1 MKHAYYIALQN
12 NIYFDKNDKEFAV
25 FLYDIDDIYL
35 KNIIENKENLKIK
48 LSLMKKEKKEFERT
62 IDESLFDTIK
72 MLRRIQDASE
82 LTETTGF
89 SRPTIDKALN
99 FGHIRDSNLETAIVE
114 FYTKRASRQREDAE
128 RILKILTNKK

>member
-1 MKHAYYIALQN
+1 
-12 NIYFDKNDKEFAV
+12 
-25 FLYDIDDIYL
+25 
-35 KNIIENKENLKIK
+35 
-48 LSLMKKEKKEFERT
+48 MKKEKKEFERT
-62 IDESLFDTIK
+62 IDDSLFDTIK

-114 FYTKRASRQREDAE
+114 FYTKRASRQRDDAE

>member
-1 MKHAYYIALQN
+1 
-12 NIYFDKNDKEFAV
+12 
-25 FLYDIDDIYL
+25 
-35 KNIIENKENLKIK
+35 
-48 LSLMKKEKKEFERT
+48 MKKEKKEFERT

-99 FGHIRDSNLETAIVE
+99 FGNIRDSNLETAIVE
-114 FYTKRASRQREDAE
+114 FYNKRASRQREEAE